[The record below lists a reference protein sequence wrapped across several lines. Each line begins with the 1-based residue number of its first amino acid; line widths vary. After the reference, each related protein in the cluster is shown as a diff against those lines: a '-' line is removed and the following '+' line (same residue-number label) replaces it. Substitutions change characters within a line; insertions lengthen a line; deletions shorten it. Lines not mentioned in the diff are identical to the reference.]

1 MINYAN
7 RGKALQMLINNTNAV
22 YKQKGWALVDEV
34 PTPSKNIKGR
44 IIYERKSTV
53 DYYGISQGRGI
64 AFDAKSTKETKRFD
78 LKNVHDHQVKYLDHF
93 LKQGGIAFLLIEFA
107 RLREF
112 YFVSIPFFLEY
123 WNAAKNGGR
132 KSIPYEEIR
141 FNCAPIRTRR
151 GVPLDYLE
159 LCFKNVENRGL
170 IFDGML

>member
-7 RGKALQMLINNTNAV
+7 RGKALQMLINSTNAV

-78 LKNVHDHQVKYLDHF
+78 LKNVHDHQVQYLDHF

-112 YFVSIPFFLEY
+112 YFVSIPFFL
-123 WNAAKNGGR
+123 NTGTQPRTAAESQFHTR
-132 KSIPYEEIR
+132 KLDSTVIR
-141 FNCAPIRTRR
+141 SGQGAASR
-151 GVPLDYLE
+151 
-159 LCFKNVENRGL
+159 
-170 IFDGML
+170 